1 MKVIDYGNFLEALK
15 ALPESSTK
23 KDILRLLRM
32 IPILDQ
38 EDLPLVK
45 DLRVQIKKMNIE
57 IADRE
62 KCSIE
67 QHSEIHQ
74 YQDEIRELR
83 EKITGITK
91 ERNEA
96 EAALVS
102 WFVPDGMEE

>member
-23 KDILRLLRM
+23 KDVLRLLRM
-32 IPILDQ
+32 MPILDQ
-38 EDLPLVK
+38 EDFPIVK
-45 DLRVQIKKMNIE
+45 ELRAQVEKMDIE

-67 QHSEIHQ
+67 QHAEIHE
-74 YQDEIRELR
+74 YRDEIRGLR
-83 EKITGITK
+83 AKIACVTQ

-102 WFVPDGMEE
+102 WFVPDGTEE